1 METAAVETISG
12 CPTRTRCSRRSSRCS
27 AQTGSRVR
35 CADGKERTARIP
47 GRMQKRV
54 WIREDDIVL
63 VEPWG
68 LARRE
73 GRHRVALREERGRTA
88 PGGRPPPVNR
98 VRRALAI
105 LSPNGPEQTYAPARD
120 DDGRRDV
127 RTRGPLADRGIAID
141 HVQAKERALRVSGVG
156 SVRVRR
162 TLTTSS
168 TASTPASSTPRD
180 LWRASWSTHG
190 CRSRG

>member
-1 METAAVETISG
+1 MLRLAMTTDAETFE
-12 CPTRTRCSRRSSRCS
+12 
-27 AQTGSRVR
+27 RV
-35 CADGKERTARIP
+35 
-47 GRMQKRV
+47 
-54 WIREDDIVL
+54 
-63 VEPWG
+63 
-68 LARRE
+68 
-73 GRHRVALREERGRTA
+73 
-88 PGGRPPPVNR
+88 
-98 VRRALAI
+98 
-105 LSPNGPEQTYAPARD
+105 
-120 DDGRRDV
+120 
-127 RTRGPLADRGIAID
+127 RGPLADRGIAID